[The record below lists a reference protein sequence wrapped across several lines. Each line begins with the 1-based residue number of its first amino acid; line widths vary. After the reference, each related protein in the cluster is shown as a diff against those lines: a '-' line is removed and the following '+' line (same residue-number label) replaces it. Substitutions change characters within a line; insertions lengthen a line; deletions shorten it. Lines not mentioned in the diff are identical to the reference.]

1 MGRFSKEFMFQILP
15 PMMLAT
21 FIFAYLIGAVP
32 FGYLIGRACGLGD
45 IRKSGSGNIGATN
58 MLRVGN
64 RWLAFLTLFS
74 DAGKGVLAV
83 WLADRFFGAHNGEVA
98 AIAVV
103 LGHMFPLW
111 LGFKGGK
118 GVATTLGALTMLYWP
133 LGIFMCLAWLAVFLL
148 TGISSVSAI
157 VAMALAPTFSLFFA
171 SAEVALISCMLAVL
185 VIAKH
190 HANIRRLIRGEEAS
204 LKR

>member
-1 MGRFSKEFMFQILP
+1 MLELLFEYVP
-15 PMMLAT
+15 PLALAA
-21 FIFAYLIGAVP
+21 FLISYLIGSVP
-32 FGYLIGRACGLGD
+32 FGYVIGRVCGLGD
-45 IRKSGSGNIGATN
+45 IRKQGSGNIGATN

-64 RWLAFLTLFS
+64 RMLAFLTLFS

-83 WLADRFFGAHNGEVA
+83 YLVGHYMGEAQAPVA

-103 LGHMFPLW
+103 LGHIFPLW

-133 LGIFMCLAWLAVFLL
+133 LGVFMCLAWLLVFVL

-157 VAMALAPTFSLFFA
+157 VTMALAPTFCLFFA
-171 SAEVALISCMLAVL
+171 TPKLALASCVLAML

-190 HANIRRLIRGEEAS
+190 HANIRRLIGGEEHS
-204 LKR
+204 FRK

>member
-1 MGRFSKEFMFQILP
+1 MIMQTLFQYFP
-15 PMMLAT
+15 PLSLA
-21 FIFAYLIGAVP
+21 AVLSSYLIGSIP
-32 FGYLIGRACGLGD
+32 FGYVIGRVCGLGD
-45 IRKSGSGNIGATN
+45 IRKQGSGNIGATN

-64 RWLAFLTLFS
+64 RLLAFVTLFLDS
-74 DAGKGVLAV
+74 GKGVLAV
-83 WLADRFFGAHNGEVA
+83 FLARHYMGESNASLA

-103 LGHMFPLW
+103 CGHIFPLW

-133 LGIFMCLAWLAVFLL
+133 LGIFMCLAWLLVFTL

-157 VAMALAPTFSLFFA
+157 VALALAPTFCLFFA
-171 SAEVALISCMLAVL
+171 TPPLALCSCILAVL

-190 HANIRRLIRGEEAS
+190 HANIRRLISGEEHTIR
-204 LKR
+204 K

>member
-1 MGRFSKEFMFQILP
+1 MLNQTLFQLFP
-15 PMMLAT
+15 PLTLA
-21 FIFAYLIGAVP
+21 AVLSSYLIGSIP
-32 FGYLIGRACGLGD
+32 FGYVIGLACGLGD
-45 IRKSGSGNIGATN
+45 IRKQGSGNIGATN

-64 RWLAFLTLFS
+64 RLLAFVTLFS
-74 DAGKGVLAV
+74 DSGKGALAV
-83 WLADRFFGAHNGEVA
+83 FLTTNYMGENNAMLA

-103 LGHMFPLW
+103 FGHVFPLW

-133 LGIFMCLAWLAVFLL
+133 LGTFMCLSWLLVFIL

-157 VAMALAPTFSLFFA
+157 VAMALAPTFCLLFA
-171 SAEVALISCMLAVL
+171 TSKLALCSCILAVL

-190 HANIRRLIRGEEAS
+190 HANIRRLISGEEHTIR
-204 LKR
+204 K